1 MAGSAREPPIPS
13 AAHSPSVQA
22 RRELDEPLQTAQST
36 SLRPGRFCLLCPKAN
51 KNDISALFG
60 SLSSSLTLR
69 GSFGGRGSRIGERKS
84 TSGGSLARI
93 AALVGSDTSEE
104 GGVRDHS
111 QSGQAGQGSHGSHG
125 SQETVGGH
133 GDGKNVK
140 RRSLSPQKSA
150 ASNPPLVATNSLTVN
165 SWNQA
170 PHTWHLG
177 HGSAA
182 VVNFGMFE
190 VTSGINRVQPSV
202 FFDGSDEPC
211 LCVFQGYLSNLEE
224 LMDRYMPHLGGG
236 GLTKPKKSPGERAA
250 ALLYTMF
257 WSDDRNAEDPL
268 MVLSELQGQYAFVMY
283 NGDRKQVFA
292 ARDSSGKERLYFELD
307 DENGVTVSNAKD
319 LRVRS
324 VDGMGWVVFEELQ
337 PGHYMCGRPVKV
349 NQFALT
355 REEMKEREEFLEG
368 GGLAGLS
375 LEL

>member
-1 MAGSAREPPIPS
+1 MAGISRDSPALSRARSTPL
-13 AAHSPSVQA
+13 QA
-22 RRELDEPLQTAQST
+22 EFGEHRDEPSTAAIST
-36 SLRPGRFCLLCPKAN
+36 TLRPGRFCVLCPKAN

-69 GSFGGRGSRIGERKS
+69 GSFGGRGSRLGERSKS
-84 TSGGSLARI
+84 GGGSLARV
-93 AALVGSDTSEE
+93 AALL
-104 GGVRDHS
+104 GGGGAGERG
-111 QSGQAGQGSHGSHG
+111 QSTQGQESKSK
-125 SQETVGGH
+125 SSRGGH
-133 GDGKNVK
+133 HGEADNVK
-140 RRSLSPQKSA
+140 RRSLSPPKSSGA
-150 ASNPPLVATNSLTVN
+150 GAEASLVSTNALTVN
-165 SWNQA
+165 SWNPA

-182 VVNFGMFE
+182 VVNFGLFE

-202 FFDGSDEPC
+202 YFDGSDEPC

-224 LMDRYMPHLGGG
+224 LMDRYMSSDGGSG
-236 GLTKPKKSPGERAA
+236 KRKKSPGERAA
-250 ALLYTMF
+250 ELLYTMF

-268 MVLSELQGQYAFVMY
+268 MVLSELQGQYAFVTY

-319 LRVRS
+319 LRVQS
-324 VDGMGWVVFEELQ
+324 VDGVGWVAFEELQ

-355 REEMKEREEFLEG
+355 REEMREREEFLDG

>member
-1 MAGSAREPPIPS
+1 MASTSREPPS
-13 AAHSPSVQA
+13 LSRAHPTPLQA
-22 RRELDEPLQTAQST
+22 GFGDKRDEPLTATNSAT
-36 SLRPGRFCLLCPKAN
+36 LGPGRFCVLCPRAN

-69 GSFGGRGSRIGERKS
+69 GSFGGRGSRLGERSKS
-84 TSGGSLARI
+84 GGGSLARV
-93 AALVGSDTSEE
+93 AALLGG
-104 GGVRDHS
+104 GGVGDRG
-111 QSGQAGQGSHGSHG
+111 QSYGKVA
-125 SQETVGGH
+125 GGH
-133 GDGKNVK
+133 HGAAASVK
-140 RRSLSPQKSA
+140 RRSLSPPKTSGA
-150 ASNPPLVATNSLTVN
+150 ATVPSLVPTNALTVN
-165 SWNQA
+165 SWNPA
-170 PHTWHLG
+170 PHSWHLG

-224 LMDRYMPHLGGG
+224 LMDRYMPSVGGSS
-236 GLTKPKKSPGERAA
+236 KPKKSPGERAA
-250 ALLYTMF
+250 ELLYTMF

-319 LRVRS
+319 LRVPS
-324 VDGMGWVVFEELQ
+324 VDGVGWVVFEELQ

-349 NQFALT
+349 NQFALS
-355 REEMKEREEFLEG
+355 REEMREREEFLDG